1 MARFS
6 IITATYNL
14 LDNGRKDSFEQAVES
29 VRAQSHGDVEHIVVD
44 GASDDG
50 TTPWLRDL
58 HARGLFDVL
67 ISEPDSGVYEA
78 MNRGAQAASGD
89 FVMFLNSDD
98 FYHDPDGL
106 AALDRLA
113 DRDFIASPVVHRLP
127 GGDRLRRVSRGYAR
141 MLWSMP
147 FWHPGLAVR
156 RDLFH
161 RLGGFDLR
169 YPIASDYDFILRMFW
184 AGAKGRSSDRDFV
197 TFLDGGLSSDVRRT
211 DAEKVSVWKNRYTR
225 YVELPDEQWE
235 RAMKLR
241 VAPLKLCLALL
252 SARRLPLTVR
262 RSALVQLLRTLMKGA
277 PA

>member
-14 LDNGRKDSFEQAVES
+14 LDNGRKESFEQAVES
-29 VRAQSHGDVEHIVVD
+29 VRAQTHGDVEHIVVD

-113 DRDFIASPVVHRLP
+113 DRDFIASPIIQQTP

-161 RLGGFDLR
+161 RLGGFDLS
-169 YPIASDYDFILRMFW
+169 YAIAADYDFFLRMFW
-184 AGAKGRSSDRDFV
+184 AGAKGRNCERAFV
-197 TFLDGGLSSDVRRT
+197 TFRPGGLSSQTART
-211 DAEKVSVWKNRYTR
+211 EAEVISLWRTNYAP
-225 YVELPDEQWE
+225 YVDLPEKSWRVALDQ
-235 RAMKLR
+235 R